1 MLPIA
6 SIALAA
12 GVLLAARRFGTRVVM
27 PVAGLVCLGTTAL
40 VGAQVGVAP
49 LAGLIACLQVERGR
63 SYGSMLAGA
72 AAPAALLA
80 GFTLLHGDGP
90 ARDAM
95 AAVLV
100 DQLRGMGLEAAGGEE
115 PLRQTVEVIV
125 RLQPGLEFAWLLL
138 VVVLAYRV
146 STWMAPRLRVELPPA
161 LPLHRWRPWDELI
174 WVLVA
179 ALVLWLAGPGPLRE
193 VGLNMAAVMVAVY
206 AVHGLALLRY
216 GFRRTGTARLLEW
229 VLYAAL
235 FVTLGLSF
243 VLLAALGLL
252 DTWFDWRR
260 LRPAQA
266 GDGHD

>member
-1 MLPIA
+1 L
-6 SIALAA
+6 
-12 GVLLAARRFGTRVVM
+12 
-27 PVAGLVCLGTTAL
+27 
-40 VGAQVGVAP
+40 
-49 LAGLIACLQVERGR
+49 
-63 SYGSMLAGA
+63 
-72 AAPAALLA
+72 
-80 GFTLLHGDGP
+80 D
-90 ARDAM
+90 
-95 AAVLV
+95 
-100 DQLRGMGLEAAGGEE
+100 
-115 PLRQTVEVIV
+115 
-125 RLQPGLEFAWLLL
+125 
-138 VVVLAYRV
+138 
-146 STWMAPRLRVELPPA
+146 
-161 LPLHRWRPWDELI
+161 RWRPWDELI

-216 GFRRTGTARLLEW
+216 GFRRIGTARLLEW